1 MMPTSGD
8 DVKTMGDGGAA
19 AGSRGG
25 GRMTSAVSAT
35 GFARFAAAAGSPGAG
50 AGAET

>member
-19 AGSRGG
+19 AGPRGR

-35 GFARFAAAAGSPGAG
+35 GPARFAAAAGSPGAG